1 MFRVLSCVFT
11 QHNLWLVGLAAVICV
26 LAFLGAVM
34 ALSRVDV
41 AELKNRRRA
50 WLLLAGL
57 AAGGGTWAT
66 HFVAMVAYDPGQ
78 AIGFDFLLTIASA
91 VIGVVGAWSAFAIF
105 TRWRG
110 KWGRV
115 SAGFTLGAAV
125 VGLHYV
131 GMAGVQAAA
140 REIWALDLVAASWL
154 FSAAFAI
161 LGMTVLAYAADWR
174 AKTGAGALM
183 VLGVV
188 SLHFTAM
195 GALTLAP
202 DPTIPPPAHT
212 IDRAG
217 LALLI
222 ALGAAAVLAV
232 AIVLVL
238 ADRRLAEIKLA
249 AAARLQR
256 LADAALEGIVMH
268 EGGRIVDANARFAAM
283 VGLPLEQIIGRDLG
297 SFTPDAA
304 LASIAPAI
312 ADGEHTMIETS
323 LCNGANSVDVEIHT
337 RPLSACGGASVSAV
351 RDISLR
357 RRVEAVERESVAK
370 SQFIAGMSHELRT
383 PLNAI
388 IGYAEIIEED
398 SSDQRSAGDAKHIR
412 TSARHLLTLINDILD
427 LSRTEAG
434 GIEIKLEDCDLAGLV
449 DEACTVVRPMAVANR
464 DTLEC
469 VVDPAAQLIRT
480 DSLRL
485 KQCLLNLLSNAVKF
499 TESGTVK
506 VMARRV
512 GEWIEIAVVDTGIG
526 MTSAQAE
533 RVFEAY
539 AQADGSIARK
549 YGGTGLGLSI
559 TRRLLRLMDGDVTV
573 ASVPG
578 QGSTFTIRVPA
589 GMASADS
596 MVSAAA

>member
-11 QHNLWLVGLAAVICV
+11 QHNLWLVGLAALICV

-34 ALSRVDV
+34 ALSRLEA
-41 AELKNRRRA
+41 AEVKNRRA

-78 AIGFDFLLTIASA
+78 AVGFDLLLTIASA
-91 VIGVVGAWSAFAIF
+91 IIGVVGAWAAFATF

-110 KWGRV
+110 KWGRI
-115 SAGFTLGAAV
+115 SAGFVLGAAV

-140 REIWALDLVAASWL
+140 REVWAFDLVAASWL

-161 LGMTVLAYAADWR
+161 LGMTVLAHAADWR
-174 AKTGAGALM
+174 GKTAAGALM

-195 GALTLAP
+195 GALTLVP
-202 DPTIPPPAHT
+202 DPTLASPTDT

-222 ALGAAAVLAV
+222 AVGATAVLAV

-238 ADRRLAEIKLA
+238 ADRRLAEIKFA
-249 AAARLQR
+249 GAARLQR

-268 EGGRIVDANARFAAM
+268 DGMRIVDANARFATI
-283 VGLPLEQIIGRDLG
+283 VGLPLEQIVGQDIA
-297 SFTPDAA
+297 SFAPANA
-304 LASIAPAI
+304 IASISAAI
-312 ADGEHTMIETS
+312 AAGDHTMIETRLGS
-323 LCNGANSVDVEIHT
+323 EANSVDVEIHT
-337 RPLSACGGASVSAV
+337 RPLSHCGGAYVSAV

-357 RRVEAVERESVAK
+357 RRAEAAERESIAK
-370 SQFIAGMSHELRT
+370 SQFIASMSHELRT
-383 PLNAI
+383 PLNAV
-388 IGYAEIIEED
+388 IGYAEMIEED
-398 SSDQRSAGDAKHIR
+398 SSDPRSSSDAKHIR
-412 TSARHLLTLINDILD
+412 TSARHLLVLINDILD

-434 GIEIKLEDCDLAGLV
+434 SVEIKLEECDLPALV
-449 DEACTVVRPMAVANR
+449 DEACTVVRPMATANR
-464 DTLEC
+464 DALEC
-469 VVDPAAQLIRT
+469 VVDPQLRMVST
-480 DSLRL
+480 DGLRL

-499 TESGTVK
+499 TEGGTVT
-506 VMARRV
+506 VTARRA
-512 GEWIEIAVVDTGIG
+512 GEHVEIAVADTGIG

-539 AQADGSIARK
+539 AQADDSISRK

-559 TRRLLRLMDGDVTV
+559 TRRLLRLMGGDVRV
-573 ASVPG
+573 ESAPG
-578 QGSTFTIRVPA
+578 RGSTFTIRIPRQA
-589 GMASADS
+589 APGAIL
-596 MVSAAA
+596 VSAAA